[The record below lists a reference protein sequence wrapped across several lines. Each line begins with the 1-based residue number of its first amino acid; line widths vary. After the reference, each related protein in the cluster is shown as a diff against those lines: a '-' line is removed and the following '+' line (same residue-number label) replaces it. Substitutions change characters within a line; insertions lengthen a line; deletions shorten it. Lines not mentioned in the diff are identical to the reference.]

1 MQQQP
6 LPSDSIAMPASAAR
20 NGCYIYIAVPWS
32 PAGGGMY
39 KVADYLIRA
48 QAETTPDHAAQLRPL
63 DTRGPGKAW
72 ASMPVLAQ
80 AMWKI
85 ARGRFSG
92 ELAGVHVNMAERLS
106 LFRKGMI
113 VITCYLLGVPVV
125 VHLHAQMQR
134 FYRSLPSPL
143 RAAVRWMFSLAS
155 SVVVIGS
162 GPRRF
167 VIDELGVPAK
177 KVDIVINGVPGPAE
191 APVRDI
197 APGRTKH
204 IAFVGRLCE
213 PKGVADLLRALAKA
227 PLDRDRLQVT
237 LAGNG
242 EIARYEAMARELG
255 VDGFV
260 EFAGWCDQDEVDA
273 LLARSDVLVLP
284 SHDEVL
290 PLVVLEA
297 LANRV
302 AVICTP
308 VGELPTVLD
317 DGQTARIVPVGDVD
331 ALARALAEVLGNDE
345 LLVRLAR
352 NGRELY
358 ERQFSL
364 QRFFTSVARVHQ
376 RHFGISGRLPA
387 SDAPH
392 DSRQEIAQQE
402 TAQ

>member
-1 MQQQP
+1 MQHTP
-6 LPSDSIAMPASAAR
+6 LRTDSITLAAPAASAR
-20 NGCYIYIAVPWS
+20 RYIYIAVPWS

-48 QAETTPDHAAQLRPL
+48 QSDTTPAHAAQLRPL
-63 DTRGPGKAW
+63 DTRGPGSAW
-72 ASMPVLAQ
+72 ASMLVLAQ

-85 ARGRFSG
+85 ARGRFDG
-92 ELAGVHVNMAERLS
+92 QLAGVHVNMAERLS

-113 VITCYLLGVPVV
+113 VVTCYVFGVPVV

-134 FYRSLPSPL
+134 FYRSLPAPVQ
-143 RAAVRWMFSLAS
+143 AVVRWMFSLPS
-155 SVVVIGS
+155 SVIVIGS
-162 GPRRF
+162 APRRF

-191 APVRDI
+191 APVRDL
-197 APGRTKH
+197 APDRIKH
-204 IAFVGRLCE
+204 VVFVGRLCE
-213 PKGVADLLRALAKA
+213 PKGVADLLQALAKA
-227 PLDRDRLQVT
+227 PLDRGRLKVT
-237 LAGNG
+237 IAGNG

-255 VDGFV
+255 VDTLV
-260 EFAGWCDQDEVDA
+260 EFAGWCDQPEVDA

-317 DGQTARIVPVGDVD
+317 DGENARIVPVRDVD
-331 ALARALAEVLGNDE
+331 ALANALTEVLGDDA
-345 LLVRLAR
+345 LLARLAR

-364 QRFFTSVARVHQ
+364 QRFFTSIARVHQ
-376 RHFGISGRLPA
+376 RHFGISGRLPE
-387 SDAPH
+387 SD
-392 DSRQEIAQQE
+392 
-402 TAQ
+402 TAQELVP